1 MPAYLSSARNPRI
14 RGLDILAVGDV
25 FSQALPHISVAPAPA
40 VGEEVQVAVALVGAV
55 AGVDDGQS
63 LVFGVDDPLALA
75 HVGATGAA
83 GDRGELGVSE
93 ERRVVGGTGAVV
105 AAILGSESEDVDD
118 WSRAAVVTRLIRSMR
133 LLGLGYRGLTSRQS
147 VALDKLEPEGWP

>member
-1 MPAYLSSARNPRI
+1 MYTYLSRARNPRI
-14 RGLDILAVGDV
+14 RGLHILTVGDV
-25 FSQALPHISVAPAPA
+25 FGQALPHVGVAHAPGI
-40 VGEEVQVAVALVGAV
+40 GENVQVAVALVGAV
-55 AGVDDGQS
+55 AGVDDGQG

-75 HVGATGAA
+75 HVRATGAA
-83 GDRGELGVSE
+83 GDRGEFGVSE

-118 WSRAAVVTRLIRSMR
+118 RSRAAVVARLIRSMG

-147 VALDKLEPEGWP
+147 VALDQLEPEGWP